1 MFVIRLAHIWLYP
14 GKNYQAIVREV
25 SHLWC
30 NGLQSMP
37 ATAFRDN
44 LATDAMRIVVVADYD
59 PVRTNIS
66 ALLQQYP
73 KFHVVSEAHS
83 GAEGVRE
90 AVKEQ
95 PDVVVIDVRIQDMS
109 SADAVSEILH
119 QVPKTRVILL
129 SGFAED
135 KRLQA
140 ALGAG
145 ASGYVLK
152 RIGIQD
158 LADRIEAILRSQTTS
173 Q

>member
-1 MFVIRLAHIWLYP
+1 
-14 GKNYQAIVREV
+14 
-25 SHLWC
+25 
-30 NGLQSMP
+30 
-37 ATAFRDN
+37 
-44 LATDAMRIVVVADYD
+44 MRIVVVADDD

-66 ALLQQYP
+66 ALLGQVP
-73 KFHVVSEAHS
+73 NFHVVGSAQS
-83 GAEGVRE
+83 GAEGVQE
-90 AVKEQ
+90 VVKEQ
-95 PDVVVIDVRIQDMS
+95 PDVVVMDVRIQDMS

-135 KRLQA
+135 RRLQA

-145 ASGYVLK
+145 AAGYVLK

-158 LADRIEAILRSQTTS
+158 LTERIEAILRSQTTS